1 MCDHHYSSSFENKE
15 EEYLGNRLD
24 TLDQNSDLYIKSG
37 DELLIDMVRARP
49 YLYDKT
55 IENYKDATMKETAWT
70 EIATT
75 LNITRK

>member
-24 TLDQNSDLYIKSG
+24 TLDQNSDLYIKPG

-49 YLYDKT
+49 YL
-55 IENYKDATMKETAWT
+55 
-70 EIATT
+70 
-75 LNITRK
+75 